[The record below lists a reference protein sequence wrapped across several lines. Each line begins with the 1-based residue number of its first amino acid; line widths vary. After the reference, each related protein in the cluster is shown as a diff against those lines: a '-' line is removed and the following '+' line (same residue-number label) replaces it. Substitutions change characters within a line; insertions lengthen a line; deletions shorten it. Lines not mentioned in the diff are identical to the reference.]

1 LYINVNRIIHFLL
14 SSSTNFSNKKTCKA
28 AMLTLQV
35 ADIQFVMSDI
45 KNTTNGRTV
54 YQQLIRRRIEGAAE
68 EQADIDM
75 PPKEIICS
83 VLYIFIIRL

>member
-1 LYINVNRIIHFLL
+1 MDADDKMFEALIAASGVPVQDDEKSDLRKAYGSLMQLAQLTRIPGRNWEVRTLPHF
-14 SSSTNFSNKKTCKA
+14 
-28 AMLTLQV
+28 V
-35 ADIQFVMSDI
+35 P
-45 KNTTNGRTV
+45 GPP
-54 YQQLIRRRIEGAAE
+54 EGAAE